1 MEDKS
6 EKTPVVSAEQTEHKP
21 PTEFNTDKSVEKP
34 KRNILKFEKDL
45 LIYKIFYFGFGGAIG
60 CVFPFLS
67 VYYKQLG
74 FSPNQIGI
82 ISGVRPL
89 IGFMSGPVWGSI
101 ADRWRIRKM
110 MMLISTFGWLIFLLG
125 IGFVPPAPVTNT
137 KCQLELLQINTT
149 LGLNHSGSNALSSVY
164 KSLNEDQQNKLLEDR
179 GWMFLDAG
187 VIRVFGMVIALV
199 ILGEIVQSPLSAL
212 SDSGCLEHI
221 GIENVDKYGFQRCW
235 ASFGFGLLSLVVGAI
250 ITQTRTPVD
259 VCGIDVIFSD
269 YHVAFYFFGGCM
281 VIVIISAFMFSFP
294 QEKAAKADNKPRP
307 NIKHTFK
314 LFMNAHYC
322 SWLVCMFI
330 MGMCNGVIWG
340 FLYWHLENLGAS
352 QLVIGLGSV
361 INNVAEIITFF
372 FIFPVI
378 RRVGVFPFMVL
389 GIIGYIARFCVFAYI
404 DNPWLILPVEVLQ
417 GFTFAGVWCVL
428 TVYFCN
434 AVPMEM
440 LGTMQGIIHGVY
452 WGLGT
457 GTGSM
462 MGGILVEEFG
472 AQNTFWVFAGVSGFN
487 LITFCIA
494 QKLTKQPAASKY
506 EELSD

>member
-21 PTEFNTDKSVEKP
+21 PTEFTTDKSVEKP
-34 KRNILKFEKDL
+34 KRNIFKFEKDL

-101 ADRWRIRKM
+101 ADRCRIRKM

-235 ASFGFGLLSLVVGAI
+235 ASFGFGLL
-250 ITQTRTPVD
+250 
-259 VCGIDVIFSD
+259 
-269 YHVAFYFFGGCM
+269 
-281 VIVIISAFMFSFP
+281 
-294 QEKAAKADNKPRP
+294 
-307 NIKHTFK
+307 
-314 LFMNAHYC
+314 
-322 SWLVCMFI
+322 
-330 MGMCNGVIWG
+330 
-340 FLYWHLENLGAS
+340 
-352 QLVIGLGSV
+352 
-361 INNVAEIITFF
+361 
-372 FIFPVI
+372 
-378 RRVGVFPFMVL
+378 
-389 GIIGYIARFCVFAYI
+389 
-404 DNPWLILPVEVLQ
+404 
-417 GFTFAGVWCVL
+417 
-428 TVYFCN
+428 
-434 AVPMEM
+434 
-440 LGTMQGIIHGVY
+440 
-452 WGLGT
+452 
-457 GTGSM
+457 
-462 MGGILVEEFG
+462 
-472 AQNTFWVFAGVSGFN
+472 
-487 LITFCIA
+487 
-494 QKLTKQPAASKY
+494 
-506 EELSD
+506 